1 MISPLFRPR
10 LDFLT
15 LLAYIY
21 MTTLMWVVRGLPFR
35 RVFDIDLRSRIS
47 TLYTERKG
55 FTAVTMNGA
64 FDQTIVNQVQ
74 QANDIVDV
82 ISEHISLAKKG
93 REMVGLCPFH
103 EDHRPSLY
111 VNSVKQIFKCF
122 ACGAGGDVLK
132 FVQMRENLSF
142 PQAIQRLAERVGI
155 KVQPVKA
162 PKDKTRQPDVD
173 PNRLAKVNAWAARH
187 FQQNLHDKQ
196 RGKSTR
202 DYLTKRKIDPESIK
216 KWQLGLALPS
226 GDDLITAA
234 KAKGIPTK
242 LLEQAG
248 LVVGQQGPGLRDKF
262 VNRLMF
268 TITDVTGRV
277 IAFGGRTLADE
288 GAKYINSPTTSL
300 FDKSNSLYGLDH
312 ARHQIVSTG
321 TAIVV
326 EGYTD
331 CIMAHSK
338 GFANTV
344 ASLGTSFT
352 PGQARILRRYAKQIV
367 LIFDSDTAGIEAA
380 NRALEI
386 CIAQR
391 IDIKLA
397 SVPEGKDPCD
407 FLLSAGRERFEQLLK
422 DAVDVFE
429 FKWNRL
435 SESFTTD
442 GTLVDRK
449 AAIEE
454 FLQTVATSMW
464 AGKLAPI
471 DRGLIVNQ
479 LSKIVGLGSKEINAE
494 LRKRIA
500 RSARAAAYPD
510 TTGPQTQKVQTMDF
524 GQGLFAVA
532 QREILEVLLS
542 KPELFQTAI
551 KQIKAD
557 DFDVPILK
565 QIATLL
571 FETLAVE
578 PTASLKAVLAKA
590 ESPQISGAIVH
601 LAQAGEEKA
610 NFQPRLTGA
619 LDAIGRYQAQKRKT
633 EIKEIKDQTRFLQH
647 LAENTG
653 KQNPHNI
660 GMV

>member
-1 MISPLFRPR
+1 M
-10 LDFLT
+10 
-15 LLAYIY
+15 AG
-21 MTTLMWVVRGLPFR
+21 V
-35 RVFDIDLRSRIS
+35 
-47 TLYTERKG
+47 
-55 FTAVTMNGA
+55 

-93 REMVGLCPFH
+93 KEMVGLCPFH

-111 VNSVKQIFKCF
+111 VNPVKQIFKCF

-132 FVQMRENLSF
+132 FVQMRENLTF

-155 KVQPVKA
+155 KIQPVKTA
-162 PKDKTRQPDVD
+162 KDKTQQPDVD
-173 PNRLAKVNAWAARH
+173 PNRLAKVNAWAAKH
-187 FQQNLHDKQ
+187 FQQNLSDKQ
-196 RGKSTR
+196 KGKSTR
-202 DYLTKRKIDPESIK
+202 DYLDKRNIDPESIK
-216 KWQLGLALPS
+216 KWQLGLALASP
-226 GDDLITAA
+226 DDLIKAA

-248 LVVGQQGPGLRDKF
+248 LVVGLQGTSLRDKF

-268 TITDVTGRV
+268 PITDATGRV
-277 IAFGGRTLADE
+277 IGFGGRTLTNE
-288 GAKYINSPTTSL
+288 GAKYINSPTTAL
-300 FDKSNSLYGLDH
+300 FDKSNSLYGLEH

-338 GFANTV
+338 GFTNAV

-352 PGQARILRRYAKQIV
+352 AGQARILRRYAKAIV

-407 FLLSAGRERFEQLLK
+407 FLLTAGKERFKQLLK
-422 DAVDVFE
+422 DTVDVFE

-435 SESFTTD
+435 TQTFTTD
-442 GTLVDRK
+442 GALVDKK
-449 AAIEE
+449 AAVEE
-454 FLQTVATSMW
+454 FLQTTATSIW
-464 AGKLAPI
+464 AGKLPPV
-471 DRGLIVNQ
+471 DRGLIVNR
-479 LSKIVGLGSKEINAE
+479 LSKIIGLGPKEINAE

-500 RSARAAAYPD
+500 RAARAATYPD
-510 TTGPQTQKVQTMDF
+510 TTGPAARNVQTVDF
-524 GQGLFAVA
+524 GQGLFAAA
-532 QREILEVLLS
+532 QREILEVLLN
-542 KPELFQTAI
+542 KPELFDLVTPKI
-551 KQIKAD
+551 KPD
-557 DFDVPILK
+557 TFDVPILK
-565 QIATLL
+565 QIAAIV
-571 FETLAVE
+571 FETLSAE
-578 PTASLKAVLAKA
+578 PNTALATILAKA
-590 ESPQISGAIVH
+590 ESPQAGSAIVE
-601 LAQAGEEKA
+601 LARAGEQKA
-610 NFQPRLTGA
+610 NFQSRLTGA
-619 LDAIGRYQAQKRKT
+619 LDAMQRFQAQKRKT
-633 EIKEIKDQTRFLQH
+633 EIKATEDQTQFLQRF
-647 LAENTG
+647 AENTV